1 MSDTNRHDEGGNPAP
16 GDPVPPPLPRHQ
28 PPASRELDPS
38 VGEDRFLLIAEKI
51 LGTAMMFIG
60 FLNVL
65 LSISGGYEINIVPL
79 LIYCGGLFVWAHAA
93 VINPTARYTVMAT
106 AVVLG
111 LAHVHFGEVLFW
123 HKQVVFWGTV
133 ILVVVFMFKSAPK
146 PEEGPDDRGD
156 RDSRAE

>member
-1 MSDTNRHDEGGNPAP
+1 MTDRDRQDEAGRPAP
-16 GDPVPPPLPRHQ
+16 KPPGPPPSPSPGHR
-28 PPASRELDPS
+28 PPASREHDPS

-93 VINPTARYTVMAT
+93 VINPTVRYAVMGT
-106 AVVLG
+106 AVVIG
-111 LAHVHFGEVLFW
+111 LALVHYGEVLFW
-123 HKQVVFWGTV
+123 HKQLVFWGTV

-146 PEEGPDDRGD
+146 PE
-156 RDSRAE
+156 